1 MFGFMKSK
9 IVITAIIG
17 IVAAA
22 ICSVV
27 FYNVGYSNGYKH
39 GLNMSSYYNEIV
51 DSVERDLFNGL

>member
-1 MFGFMKSK
+1 MKSK

-17 IVAAA
+17 IVVAA

-27 FYNVGYSNGYKH
+27 FYNVGYSNDYKH
-39 GLNMSSYYNEIV
+39 GLNMSSYYHEIV